1 MRLSLSAALQG
12 ASLHNILQ
20 PQGRKDVRYMAQEI
34 TIYSKKKQTKDGSR
48 SFYSYYGRIKKK
60 NGEELPVEVKFRESC
75 TKPDGAR
82 CPMNIVINKEGSS
95 LSKKEIVVE
104 ETGERKT
111 VYKLWISAWQQ
122 GSVYEDH
129 SMDDID
135 I

>member
-1 MRLSLSAALQG
+1 
-12 ASLHNILQ
+12 
-20 PQGRKDVRYMAQEI
+20 MAQEI

-48 SFYSYYGRIKKK
+48 SFYSYYGRIRKK

-82 CPMNIVINKEGSS
+82 CPMNILIDKDGAS
-95 LSKKEIVVE
+95 LSKKDIVLA
-104 ETGERKT
+104 ETGECKT
-111 VYKLWISAWQQ
+111 VYKLWLSAWQP
-122 GSVYEDH
+122 GGVYEDH

>member
-1 MRLSLSAALQG
+1 
-12 ASLHNILQ
+12 
-20 PQGRKDVRYMAQEI
+20 MAQEI

-95 LSKKEIVVE
+95 LSKKDIVVE
-104 ETGERKT
+104 GSGECKT
-111 VYKLWISAWQQ
+111 VYKLWLSAWQQ

-129 SMDDID
+129 SLDDID

>member
-1 MRLSLSAALQG
+1 
-12 ASLHNILQ
+12 
-20 PQGRKDVRYMAQEI
+20 MAQEF

-60 NGEELPVEVKFRESC
+60 NGEELPVEVKFRDSC
-75 TKPDGAR
+75 TKPDGPR
-82 CPMNIVINKEGSS
+82 CPMNIVIDKEGAS
-95 LSKKEIVVE
+95 LSKKDIVVE
-104 ETGERKT
+104 GTGERKM
-111 VYKLWISAWQQ
+111 VYKLWITAWQQ

>member
-1 MRLSLSAALQG
+1 
-12 ASLHNILQ
+12 
-20 PQGRKDVRYMAQEI
+20 MAQEI

-48 SFYSYYGRIKKK
+48 SFYSYYARIRKRS
-60 NGEELPVEVKFRESC
+60 GEELPVEVKFREPC

-82 CPMNIVINKEGSS
+82 CPMNIIIDKEGAS
-95 LSKKEIVVE
+95 LSKREVVLA
-104 ETGERKT
+104 ETGECKT
-111 VYKLWISAWQQ
+111 VYKLWLSAWQQ

>member
-1 MRLSLSAALQG
+1 
-12 ASLHNILQ
+12 
-20 PQGRKDVRYMAQEI
+20 MAQEI

-82 CPMNIVINKEGSS
+82 CPMNIVINKEGAS
-95 LSKKEIVVE
+95 LSTKEVVVA

-111 VYKLWISAWQQ
+111 VYKLWLSAWQQ